1 MPKVIGVA
9 KNKFRGH
16 VRMYDAS
23 IQKYLEQQVITF
35 VFSRN
40 KCMKK
45 LIAISQLNINLEILL
60 YMNNYAGLGKNWR
73 SINKYLEI
81 H

>member
-23 IQKYLEQQVITF
+23 IPKYLEQQVITF

-40 KCMKK
+40 KCMQKP
-45 LIAISQLNINLEILL
+45 IAISQLINLEILL
-60 YMNNYAGLGKNWR
+60 YMNNYADLRKNWR